1 MLAVQIRWSFIV
13 DEDYTLVRPG
23 SRSNTARRFRLF
35 PKFIATPTGRRGLR
49 MSATAAYAKELDSPV
64 LRTWVF
70 AVGAMA
76 RQVWLRLLLARKIAA
91 TDKPDFVLCS

>member
-1 MLAVQIRWSFIV
+1 M
-13 DEDYTLVRPG
+13 
-23 SRSNTARRFRLF
+23 F